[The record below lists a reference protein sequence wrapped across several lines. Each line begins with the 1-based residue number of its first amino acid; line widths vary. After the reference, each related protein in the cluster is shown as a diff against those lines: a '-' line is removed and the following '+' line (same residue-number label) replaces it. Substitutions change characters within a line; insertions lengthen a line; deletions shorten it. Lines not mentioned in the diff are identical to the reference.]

1 MPSGRLEVK
10 MANLGDVVKEVWVQP
25 LELPEPVRE
34 KQPEPREPVPEQ
46 EPVKVPRR
54 EKEPV

>member
-1 MPSGRLEVK
+1 

-34 KQPEPREPVPEQ
+34 KQPEPREPEPVQ
-46 EPVKVPRR
+46 EPVRMPKR